1 MVEYRGGGDPGEL
14 MGVIG
19 NKYNQNTLQ
28 EFSKIKKY

>member
-14 MGVIG
+14 MGGIG
-19 NKYNQNTLQ
+19 NEYNQNILQ